1 MRESPA
7 GSGGPEVGH
16 WREVPGE
23 DIEVREGV
31 FPDKKRNTSK
41 ESVDMDTCKGLER
54 EEKQMS
60 KTGEQYRHEDELD
73 PRIQVSNYIPNVI
86 EHIHLNRYLENSRR

>member
-7 GSGGPEVGH
+7 GCGGPEVGH

-23 DIEVREGV
+23 DIEVREGE
-31 FPDKKRNTSK
+31 FPDKTNTSR

-54 EEKQMS
+54 EEKRMS
-60 KTGEQYRHEDELD
+60 KKGEQYRQEDELD
-73 PRIQVSNYIPNVI
+73 PRIHVSTF
-86 EHIHLNRYLENSRR
+86 